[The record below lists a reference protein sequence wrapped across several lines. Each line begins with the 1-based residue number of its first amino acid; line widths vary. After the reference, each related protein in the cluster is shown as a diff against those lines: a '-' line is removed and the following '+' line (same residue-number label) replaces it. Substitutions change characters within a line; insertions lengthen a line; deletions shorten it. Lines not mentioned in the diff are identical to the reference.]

1 MIGKRINQGIRSEI
15 QVAAV
20 GFVGVFGSEIKAI
33 HKRGG
38 FVAARQFIQQHI
50 LMFTVF
56 CFGMYRKIG
65 DFGVAEYNA
74 FDGVRHQGVFHV
86 FVGVAG

>member
-1 MIGKRINQGIRSEI
+1 MIGKSINQGIRSEI

-20 GFVGVFGSEIKAI
+20 GFVDVFGSEIKAI

-65 DFGVAEYNA
+65 NFGVAEYNA
-74 FDGVRHQGVFHV
+74 FDGIRHQGVFHILI
-86 FVGVAG
+86 GIAG

>member
-1 MIGKRINQGIRSEI
+1 MIGKRIDQGIRSEI

-20 GFVGVFGSEIKAI
+20 GFVDVFGSEIKAI
-33 HKRGG
+33 YKRGR

-50 LMFTVF
+50 LMFAVF

-65 DFGVAEYNA
+65 DFGIAEYNA
-74 FDGVRHQGVFHV
+74 FYGVRHQGVFHI

>member
-33 HKRGG
+33 YKRGR

-50 LMFTVF
+50 LMFAVL

-65 DFGVAEYNA
+65 DFGIAEYNA
-74 FDGVRHQGVFHV
+74 FDGVRHQGVFYV
-86 FVGVAG
+86 FVGVVG

>member
-1 MIGKRINQGIRSEI
+1 MIGKRIDQGIRSEI
-15 QVAAV
+15 QVTAV

-33 HKRGG
+33 HKCSG

-50 LMFTVF
+50 LMFAVL

-65 DFGVAEYNA
+65 NFGVAEYNA
-74 FDGVRHQGVFHV
+74 FNGVRHQGVFNILI
-86 FVGVAG
+86 GIAG